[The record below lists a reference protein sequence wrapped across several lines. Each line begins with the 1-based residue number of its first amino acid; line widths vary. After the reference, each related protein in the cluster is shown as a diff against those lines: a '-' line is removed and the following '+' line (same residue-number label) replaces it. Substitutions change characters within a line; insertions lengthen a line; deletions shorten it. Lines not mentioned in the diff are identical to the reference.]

1 MAERRVA
8 LVTGSATGL
17 GRAVAL
23 ALAEAGC
30 DVAVNYVHSAA
41 EAEALARGIADLG
54 RRAASFQADV
64 SEAEAAEGLVA
75 ATESIFGR
83 VDILVHAAGPF
94 LFERRALADLSPEEW
109 RRLLDGNLTAAFHLV
124 RRALPGMRA
133 RRWGRIVLFGF
144 SEAGQAPGWPGRAAY
159 ASAKVGVVSLARS
172 LAVEEAPHGVTV
184 NVVCPGDIRHPW
196 KERRIAE
203 ARGAR
208 DERTPVGRP
217 GTGEDV
223 ARVVRFLCEEDS
235 DFLTGNVIEVTGGL
249 SPLRFRGPRPLD

>member
-1 MAERRVA
+1 MQGRVA

-30 DVAVNYVHSAA
+30 DVAVNYVHSEAQ
-41 EAEALARGIADLG
+41 AEALARAVADLG
-54 RRAASFQADV
+54 RRAACLRADV
-64 SEAEAAEGLVA
+64 ADAAAAEGLVA
-75 ATESIFGR
+75 AVEEQLGR
-83 VDILVHAAGPF
+83 LDVLVHAAGPF
-94 LFERRALADLSPEEW
+94 LFDRRRLAELTAEEW
-109 RRLLDGNLTAAFHLV
+109 RRLLDGNLSSAFHLV

-133 RRWGRIVLFGF
+133 RHWGRIVLFGF

-159 ASAKVGVVSLARS
+159 AAAKVGLVSLARS
-172 LAVEEAPHGVTV
+172 LALEEARHGITV

-203 ARGAR
+203 ARGAA

-249 SPLRFRGPRPLD
+249 SPLRRSGFERRT